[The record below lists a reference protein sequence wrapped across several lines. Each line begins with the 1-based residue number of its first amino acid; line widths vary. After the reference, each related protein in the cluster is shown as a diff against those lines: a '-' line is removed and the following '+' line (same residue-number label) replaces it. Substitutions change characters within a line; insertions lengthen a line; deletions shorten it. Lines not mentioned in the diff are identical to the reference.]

1 MKGEP
6 GLTGATGP
14 TGPEGERGLRGATG
28 PTGPEGQRGLRG
40 ATGPTGPEGE
50 RGLTGATG
58 PTGPEGERG
67 LRGATGPTG
76 PEGDRG
82 LTGATGPT
90 GPEGPRGLTGPT
102 GPQGPEGQQGPQGP
116 EGQQGPQ
123 GAVGQQGPQG
133 QPGQMGQQ
141 GPRGLRGPTGPTGPE
156 GPRGLTGATGPT
168 GPSAVGIAQYVLDQP
183 DFESGGKEIANGT
196 PVDGWGPIWNG
207 VWEFPWIRYNEDTGT
222 FTISQPGVYLLAS
235 TIQLYPSGPL
245 NPGYPIAAGV
255 STYGLGLTFTR
266 PGGFPSPL
274 AAPYSDYTC
283 LRGTH
288 STPVLNVFYCFYVED
303 EGINFIIKNTT
314 QRAIRVVNSQQAGS
328 AGYLSI
334 VRLSGTPL
342 L

>member
-1 MKGEP
+1 M
-6 GLTGATGP
+6 GL
-14 TGPEGERGLRGATG
+14 TG
-28 PTGPEGQRGLRG
+28 PTGPEGQRGLSG
-40 ATGPTGPEGE
+40 ATGPTGPKGPEGQQGPQGAVGPQGPQGPQCQMGQQGP
-50 RGLTGATG
+50 RGLRG
-58 PTGPEGERG
+58 PTGPEGPQG
-67 LRGATGPTG
+67 LRGATGPT
-76 PEGDRG
+76 
-82 LTGATGPT
+82 
-90 GPEGPRGLTGPT
+90 
-102 GPQGPEGQQGPQGP
+102 GPQGP

-141 GPRGLRGPTGPTGPE
+141 GPQGPRGLRGPTGPTGPE
-156 GPRGLTGATGPT
+156 GPRGLTGPT

-207 VWEFPWIRYNEDTGT
+207 VWEFPWIRYNEDTAT

-245 NPGYPIAAGV
+245 NPGYPIAPGV
-255 STYGLGLTFTR
+255 STYGLGLAFTR

-283 LRGTH
+283 LRGTN

-303 EGINFIIKNTT
+303 EGVNFIIENTT
-314 QRAIRVVNSQQAGS
+314 QRAIRVVNSQQSGS
-328 AGYLSI
+328 AGYISI